1 MMNIQPRMIY
11 KCFILLFFTLVFG
24 CKEKQNSLSVYNDT
38 FDSFLTKSVI
48 DIRYNTPPSFE
59 EYKDGLSKK
68 AVLIRPDSISKL
80 KLFVVQTSS
89 DNYLLSYKNYLPK
102 DYKNIIKNSSTEIS
116 YVPEKTTVFSNHN
129 FAVKIIEEKDI
140 KSFKRSEEFSGNNV
154 GGILYFSKMI
164 INKEHNKAMVYV
176 SWFKEKLNGSSSIIL
191 FKREKENWVINEVVA
206 ISVS

>member
-1 MMNIQPRMIY
+1 MMNIQPRVIY
-11 KCFILLFFTLVFG
+11 KCFILLLFTLVFG
-24 CKEKQNSLSVYNDT
+24 CKEKQKSLSVYNDT

-89 DNYLLSYKNYLPK
+89 DNYLVSYKNYLPK

>member
-1 MMNIQPRMIY
+1 MMNIQTRVIY

-24 CKEKQNSLSVYNDT
+24 CKEKQNSLSVFNDT

-89 DNYLLSYKNYLPK
+89 GAYLARYKNYLPE

-116 YVPEKTTVFSNHN
+116 YVPEETTVFSNHN
-129 FAVKIIEEKDI
+129 FEVKIIEEKDI

-154 GGILYFSKMI
+154 GGVFYFSKMI

-176 SWFKEKLNGSSSIIL
+176 SWFKEKLNGNSSIIL
-191 FKREKENWVINEVVA
+191 FKREKENWVIDDVVA